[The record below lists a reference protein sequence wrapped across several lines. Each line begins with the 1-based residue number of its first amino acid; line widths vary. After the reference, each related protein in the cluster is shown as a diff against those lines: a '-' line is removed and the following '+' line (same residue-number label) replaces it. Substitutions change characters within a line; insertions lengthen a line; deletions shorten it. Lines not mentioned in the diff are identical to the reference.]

1 MRRRGFCY
9 VPFRVFMRY
18 KSSTAAKAVGFS
30 RKYSFI
36 LLLFSIT
43 YFLGITVSNSYSQ
56 FFQAIIHYDWLL
68 VSLISA
74 QKPFIWFSAH
84 SSLILLKRQYSPFL
98 SEIFAD
104 VMEWACSHTWYRLRY
119 AALYAWLHH
128 NLYPVY
134 YYYFWHSDIDEK
146 TGLAE
151 SVYTGIVQ
159 HFLALMKKL
168 GVFCSFQMQKS
179 V

>member
-36 LLLFSIT
+36 LLLFSKT
-43 YFLGITVSNSYSQ
+43 YFCGITVMNFYSQ
-56 FFQAIIHYDWLL
+56 FFQAIIHYIWLL
-68 VSLISA
+68 VSVISA

-104 VMEWACSHTWYRLRY
+104 VMEWACSHTWYRLQY
-119 AALYAWLHH
+119 VVLYACRHH
-128 NLYPVY
+128 SLYPAHCC
-134 YYYFWHSDIDEK
+134 YFWHSDIDEK
-146 TGLAE
+146 TVLRD
-151 SVYTGIVQ
+151 
-159 HFLALMKKL
+159 
-168 GVFCSFQMQKS
+168 SFIRAS
-179 V
+179 FNIF

>member
-104 VMEWACSHTWYRLRY
+104 VMEWASSHTWYRLQY
-119 AALYAWLHH
+119 VVLYACRIITSILRTAAIFDT
-128 NLYPVY
+128 LT
-134 YYYFWHSDIDEK
+134 S
-146 TGLAE
+146 T
-151 SVYTGIVQ
+151 
-159 HFLALMKKL
+159 KKQVL
-168 GVFCSFQMQKS
+168 RDSFIRAS
-179 V
+179 FNIF